1 MSVKTGYHHGDLRR
15 ALLDGAVAEVAAH
28 GVGAF
33 SLSALARACNVSTA
47 APYRHFADR
56 DALFAEVALEGY
68 ERLAHR
74 LAGRAAGAD
83 APAEVVL
90 AMGLAYLE
98 FAEAEPGYFAV
109 MFGGVVEKD
118 RFPAVR
124 AAGDAALGAVVAAV
138 GAVGGTPADALSF
151 WALAHGFAILG
162 REGLWRETPGAP
174 PIGEAMRAAGQALL
188 VGIERGGR

>member
-1 MSVKTGYHHGDLRR
+1 MIEKTAYHHGDLRR

-56 DALFAEVALEGY
+56 EALFAEVAIEGY
-68 ERLAHR
+68 ARLAAR
-74 LAGRAAGAD
+74 LEGRAAGAHGPD
-83 APAEVVL
+83 GVVL
-90 AMGLAYLE
+90 AMGDAYLD
-98 FAEAEPGYFAV
+98 FAQAEPGYFAV

-124 AAGDAALGAVVAAV
+124 IAGDATLAALVAAV
-138 GAVGGTPADALSF
+138 GQIGGTSGDALSF
-151 WALAHGFAILG
+151 WALAHGFAILA

-174 PIGEAMRAAGQALL
+174 PIAEAMRAAGRALL
-188 VGIERGGR
+188 VGIGRR